1 MEAVEN
7 NQKVGAGIIT
17 MSVLYLLGQVFT
29 IFGLI
34 INLVAKDE
42 ISSILAESGV
52 GVQVTTMQI
61 VIALAISLII
71 TLAVILILFKKP
83 IGAYIFIGIEILSF
97 IYSIISGGFTVFS
110 LVALIFPGLMIF
122 FLYKKKEIYF
132 SNLKL

>member
-71 TLAVILILFKKP
+71 TLAVILILLKKP